1 MKKYSNVLLIFN
13 QEQLRDAT
21 LTLAG
26 LFGVWTVGMM
36 VALWVVLRA
45 TPKKPEAEKPE
56 AEAPEEAEVT
66 LVVSPPAPPT
76 VDSVGEGDRPAVVR
90 GGTSSFQTPKASE
103 NLSEA

>member
-26 LFGVWTVGMM
+26 LFGVWTVGML

-45 TPKKPEAEKPE
+45 TPKSPEAEGPKD
-56 AEAPEEAEVT
+56 AEVT

-103 NLSEA
+103 NHSEA

>member
-1 MKKYSNVLLIFN
+1 MKKYSNALLIFK

-45 TPKKPEAEKPE
+45 TPKKPET
-56 AEAPEEAEVT
+56 EAPKEEAEVT
-66 LVVSPPAPPT
+66 LVVLPPAPPT
-76 VDSVGEGDRPAVVR
+76 VDSVGKGDRPAVVR

-103 NLSEA
+103 NHSEA